1 MLHNKFRQQL
11 LGMQDHLY
19 NFAFV
24 LTSNRDDASDLLQD
38 TTLKALDNEDKYQD
52 NTNFRGWV
60 FMIMR
65 NIFINNYRRSMRSC
79 VSLDNSEDSYQLN
92 SPDERTYPSP
102 ENSYTVIEVQ
112 RAIDSFPMGYRI
124 PFSMSLAGYHYNE
137 IAKRMN
143 LPVGTIKSRIFYAR
157 HKIQEMLRDYALR

>member
-1 MLHNKFRQQL
+1 
-11 LGMQDHLY
+11 
-19 NFAFV
+19 
-24 LTSNRDDASDLLQD
+24 
-38 TTLKALDNEDKYQD
+38 
-52 NTNFRGWV
+52 
-60 FMIMR
+60 
-65 NIFINNYRRSMRSC
+65 MRSC

-92 SPDERTYPSP
+92 APDERTYPSP

-124 PFSMSLAGYHYNE
+124 PFSMSLAGYPYNE